1 MTRNIYH
8 GTHRVGRTTD
18 IIVDSLR
25 VRALADLASEH
36 DSQIPPESV
45 HFPIFRGNRELVFS
59 FRRIRVPAV
68 DFPQIRVLAADFRQI
83 RVLAADF
90 RPIRHLSDFHLVGAD
105 DLYAGR

>member
-25 VRALADLASEH
+25 VQALADLASEH
-36 DSQIPPESV
+36 DSQIPAESV
-45 HFPIFRGNRELVFS
+45 HFSFFGGNRELVFS
-59 FRRIRVPAV
+59 FRRILVPAV
-68 DFPQIRVLAADFRQI
+68 DFRQI

-90 RPIRHLSDFHLVGAD
+90 RPIRHLSDFHLVGAY